1 MEYKFDIQALAT
13 KLSFLIGKVVMF
25 KDSIDSVCSVSV
37 NAIRV
42 ERTVDGSGANVVL
55 DYSNGTE
62 QRIKSIDKFNELI
75 LVDKNSYASTVKS
88 ILDNMGVIE
97 F

>member
-1 MEYKFDIQALAT
+1 MEYKFDIQTLAT

-25 KDSIDSVCSVSV
+25 KDSIDSVCSVRV

-42 ERTVDGSGANVVL
+42 ERTMDGSGANVVL

-88 ILDNMGVIE
+88 ILDSMGVIE

>member
-1 MEYKFDIQALAT
+1 MEYKFDIQTLAT

-42 ERTVDGSGANVVL
+42 ERTMDGSGANVVL

>member
-13 KLSFLIGKVVMF
+13 NLSFLIGKVVMF
-25 KDSIDSVCSVSV
+25 KDSIDSVCSVRV

-42 ERTVDGSGANVVL
+42 ERTMDGSGANVVL

>member
-1 MEYKFDIQALAT
+1 MEYKFDIQTLAT

-25 KDSIDSVCSVSV
+25 KDSIDSVCSVRV

-42 ERTVDGSGANVVL
+42 ERTMDGSGANVVL

-88 ILDNMGVIE
+88 ILDNMGIIE

>member
-1 MEYKFDIQALAT
+1 MEYKFDIQSLAT

-25 KDSIDSVCSVSV
+25 KDSIDSVCSVRV

-42 ERTVDGSGANVVL
+42 ERTMDGSGANVVL

-75 LVDKNSYASTVKS
+75 LVDKNSYASTIKS

>member
-42 ERTVDGSGANVVL
+42 ERTMDGSGANVVL

>member
-25 KDSIDSVCSVSV
+25 KDSIASVCSVMV

-42 ERTVDGSGANVVL
+42 ERTMDGSWANVVL

>member
-1 MEYKFDIQALAT
+1 MEYKFDIQSLAT

-25 KDSIDSVCSVSV
+25 KDSIDSVCSVRV

-42 ERTVDGSGANVVL
+42 ERTMNGSGANVVL

>member
-1 MEYKFDIQALAT
+1 MEYKFDIQSLAT

-25 KDSIDSVCSVSV
+25 KDSIDSVCSVMV

-42 ERTVDGSGANVVL
+42 ERTMDGSGANVVL

>member
-1 MEYKFDIQALAT
+1 MEYKFDIHALAT

-25 KDSIDSVCSVSV
+25 KDSIDSVCSVRV

-42 ERTVDGSGANVVL
+42 ERTMDGSGANVVL

>member
-1 MEYKFDIQALAT
+1 MEYKFDIQSLAT

-25 KDSIDSVCSVSV
+25 KDSIDSVCSVMV

-42 ERTVDGSGANVVL
+42 ERTMDGSGANVVL

-62 QRIKSIDKFNELI
+62 QRIKSIDKFDELI
-75 LVDKNSYASTVKS
+75 LVDNSYASTVKS

>member
-1 MEYKFDIQALAT
+1 MEYKFDIQSLAT

-25 KDSIDSVCSVSV
+25 KDSIDSVCSVRV

-42 ERTVDGSGANVVL
+42 ERTMDGSGANVVL

>member
-25 KDSIDSVCSVSV
+25 KDSIDSVCSVRV
-37 NAIRV
+37 DAIRV
-42 ERTVDGSGANVVL
+42 ERTMDGSGANVVL

>member
-42 ERTVDGSGANVVL
+42 ERTMDGSGANVVL

-75 LVDKNSYASTVKS
+75 LVDNSYASTVKS

>member
-1 MEYKFDIQALAT
+1 MEYKFDIQTLAT

-25 KDSIDSVCSVSV
+25 KDSIDSVCSVRV
-37 NAIRV
+37 NAIRA
-42 ERTVDGSGANVVL
+42 ERTMDGSGANVVL

>member
-1 MEYKFDIQALAT
+1 MEYKFDIQTLAT

-25 KDSIDSVCSVSV
+25 KDSIDSVCSVRV

-42 ERTVDGSGANVVL
+42 ERTMDGSGANVVL

>member
-25 KDSIDSVCSVSV
+25 KDSIDSVCSVRV

-42 ERTVDGSGANVVL
+42 ERTMDGSGANVVL

>member
-1 MEYKFDIQALAT
+1 MEYKFDIQTLAT
-13 KLSFLIGKVVMF
+13 KLSFVIGKVVMF
-25 KDSIDSVCSVSV
+25 KDSIDSVCSVRV

-42 ERTVDGSGANVVL
+42 ERTMDGSGANVVL

>member
-1 MEYKFDIQALAT
+1 MEYKFDIQSLAT

-25 KDSIDSVCSVSV
+25 KDSIDSVCSVRV
-37 NAIRV
+37 DAIRV
-42 ERTVDGSGANVVL
+42 ERTVDRSGANVVL

>member
-1 MEYKFDIQALAT
+1 MEYKFDIQTLAT
-13 KLSFLIGKVVMF
+13 KLSFLIGKAVMF
-25 KDSIDSVCSVSV
+25 KDSIDSVCSVRV

-42 ERTVDGSGANVVL
+42 ERTMDGSGANVVL

>member
-13 KLSFLIGKVVMF
+13 KLSFMVGKVVMF
-25 KDSIDSVCSVSV
+25 KDSIDSVCSVRV
-37 NAIRV
+37 DAIRV
-42 ERTVDGSGANVVL
+42 ERTVDRSGANVVL

>member
-1 MEYKFDIQALAT
+1 MEYKFDIQTLAT

-25 KDSIDSVCSVSV
+25 KDSIDSVCSVRV

-42 ERTVDGSGANVVL
+42 ERTMDGSGANVVL

-75 LVDKNSYASTVKS
+75 LIDKNSYGSTVKS

>member
-1 MEYKFDIQALAT
+1 MEYKFDIQTLAT

-25 KDSIDSVCSVSV
+25 KDSIDSVCSVRV
-37 NAIRV
+37 DAIRV
-42 ERTVDGSGANVVL
+42 ERTVDRSGANVVL

-62 QRIKSIDKFNELI
+62 QRIKSIDKFSELI
-75 LVDKNSYASTVKS
+75 LVDNSYTSTVKS

>member
-1 MEYKFDIQALAT
+1 MEYKFDIQTLAT

-25 KDSIDSVCSVSV
+25 KDSIDSVCSVRV

-42 ERTVDGSGANVVL
+42 ERTMDGSGANVVL

-88 ILDNMGVIE
+88 ILDNMDVIE

>member
-1 MEYKFDIQALAT
+1 MEYKFDIQTLAT

-25 KDSIDSVCSVSV
+25 KDSIDSVCSVRV

-42 ERTVDGSGANVVL
+42 ERTMDGSGANVVL

-75 LVDKNSYASTVKS
+75 LIDKNSYASTVKS

>member
-13 KLSFLIGKVVMF
+13 KLSFLVGKVVMF
-25 KDSIDSVCSVSV
+25 KDSIDSVCSVRV

-42 ERTVDGSGANVVL
+42 ERTVDRSGANVVL

>member
-1 MEYKFDIQALAT
+1 MEYKFDIQMLAT

-25 KDSIDSVCSVSV
+25 KDSIDSICVVKV
-37 NAIRV
+37 NAVRV
-42 ERTVDGSGANVVL
+42 ERTMDGSGANVVL

>member
-1 MEYKFDIQALAT
+1 MEYKFDIQTLAA

-25 KDSIDSVCSVSV
+25 KDSIDSICVVKV
-37 NAIRV
+37 NAVRV
-42 ERTVDGSGANVVL
+42 ERTMDGSGANVVL

-62 QRIKSIDKFNELI
+62 QRIKSFDKFKELI
-75 LVDKNSYASTVKS
+75 LVDNSYSRDVKS
-88 ILDNMGVIE
+88 ILSDIDVVE

>member
-25 KDSIDSVCSVSV
+25 KDSIDSVCSVRV

-42 ERTVDGSGANVVL
+42 ERTMDGSGANVVL

-75 LVDKNSYASTVKS
+75 LIDKNSYASTVKS

>member
-1 MEYKFDIQALAT
+1 MEYKFDIQSLAI

-25 KDSIDSVCSVSV
+25 KDSIDSVCSVRV

-42 ERTVDGSGANVVL
+42 ERTMDGSGANVVL

-88 ILDNMGVIE
+88 ILDSMGVIE

>member
-1 MEYKFDIQALAT
+1 MEYKFDIQTLAT

-25 KDSIDSVCSVSV
+25 KDSIDSVCSVRV
-37 NAIRV
+37 DAIRV
-42 ERTVDGSGANVVL
+42 ERTMDGSGANVVL

>member
-25 KDSIDSVCSVSV
+25 KDSIDSVCSVGV

-42 ERTVDGSGANVVL
+42 ERTMDGSGANVVL